1 MPRVRDLYLLEPGLR
16 AENLMIHDDD
26 DVKIT
31 MMLMIKCTGVKKMTI
46 DIPTNTMATWTK
58 KMASMMITKP

>member
-1 MPRVRDLYLLEPGLR
+1 
-16 AENLMIHDDD
+16 MIHDDD
-26 DVKIT
+26 DVKVT